1 MPLLDHV
8 GIKVTDLER
17 SVRFYRDVFGF
28 EEVDRRRFDDG
39 VDAVGLRVGPNL
51 LFLLH
56 RPHYQSRDPKDVAGT
71 DHFAISFDAAE
82 WELIT
87 ARVRELGV
95 PIVQEQ
101 PVVLGATGRGPCQ
114 YILDPD
120 GIEIEIKRA

>member
-1 MPLLDHV
+1 MPMLDHV
-8 GIKVTDLER
+8 GIKVTDIER

-39 VDAVGLRVGPNL
+39 VDAVGLQVGPNL
-51 LFLLH
+51 LFLLN
-56 RPHYQSRDPKDVAGT
+56 RPHYRSRDPKDVAGT

-87 ARVRELGV
+87 ARVREMGV
-95 PIVQEQ
+95 PILQEL
-101 PVVLGATGRGPCQ
+101 PIVLGATGRGPCQ